1 MRIVVNMWEDKQ
13 QLLTNGV
20 TGLMKAFYSTP
31 VTIPSGQNVSLQDL
45 DALKLN
51 MRVDGIQYLN
61 GQPTLYFSDDCAPPQ
76 AFDAVIVATTT
87 RSMEV
92 IGLTLPPEQGP
103 DIIDQDVKVAIR
115 NLHLMDSSKLF
126 IRTKTKFWKDPT
138 RNIPQNI
145 QTHELPRG
153 VYTLDYPQTEYGIV
167 LVSYV
172 WGDDSS
178 KLLPL
183 SKTARLELFK
193 KSIAK
198 ASPEF
203 AAHLVPMHGVEDII
217 KIDWEDE
224 AFYYG
229 AFKLN
234 YPGQEPILQAAYYP
248 FLTVNKASADRGVYI
263 AGDSVSW
270 SGGWTEGA
278 LQTGLNAACAA
289 AQRIGATVC
298 SSSPL
303 TQNPNLYQY

>member
-1 MRIVVNMWEDKQ
+1 
-13 QLLTNGV
+13 
-20 TGLMKAFYSTP
+20 
-31 VTIPSGQNVSLQDL
+31 
-45 DALKLN
+45 
-51 MRVDGIQYLN
+51 
-61 GQPTLYFSDDCAPPQ
+61 
-76 AFDAVIVATTT
+76 
-87 RSMEV
+87 MEV
-92 IGLTLPPEQGP
+92 IGLTLPPEQRP
-103 DIIDQDVKVAIR
+103 DIIDQNVKVAIR
-115 NLHLMDSSKLF
+115 NLHLMDSSKFF

-138 RNIPQNI
+138 RNIRQNI
-145 QTHELPRG
+145 QTDELPRG
-153 VYTLDYPQTEYGIV
+153 VYTLDYPQTEHGIV

-248 FLTVNKASADRGVYI
+248 FLTVNKASADRASTSPATAYPGPA
-263 AGDSVSW
+263 AGRKARCKPASTPPAPPR
-270 SGGWTEGA
+270 SGSA
-278 LQTGLNAACAA
+278 PPYAAVH
-289 AQRIGATVC
+289 R
-298 SSSPL
+298 
-303 TQNPNLYQY
+303 